1 MRGADRPMGKDRR
14 SSGTL
19 YSARPYVILFGL
31 TVAAFF
37 LAAFVPQWRVWGL
50 GIWTCFPIGIRLA
63 LLGVAAGIAVGAYF
77 LKPVAEHTGGSGRH
91 YIALAAVIGGMLVAL
106 MILLRQQTHFLG
118 DGYTTL
124 GWLEDIRQ
132 VNKGRNYGAQIS
144 LLTLAKLLPTDAL
157 GVYRTIAWG
166 AGILAVV
173 GTFAAAARLFDDSIR
188 RVLFA
193 LGVLSGGY
201 MLLFFGYVENYA
213 IFVLMV
219 ILFCLL
225 GSLAALGRIPRWWI
239 LLPMAAAS
247 FYHIFGVTLLPAAA
261 YLLLQDT
268 GIGRR
273 LDRLSPGTRWLLV
286 ALVAIAGL
294 FLFAWFYSTSYF
306 FRFSF
311 VPIVSNR
318 FTVDGYTLLS
328 LPHLADLVN
337 LLVLLSPGILL
348 VALAI
353 RHRGVKYLIERPVYR
368 FLGLSAL
375 GSWGA
380 AFIFDPKLGMPRD
393 WDLFSL
399 TGVPLVIGGML
410 AVLELTP
417 RRIQSFAPAVLVIGL
432 SMLSLWPRVV
442 VQHVPAQGIAQ
453 FDIYRALDPTKNR
466 NGGYYMVEYTRR
478 TAGPAQADSLA
489 FAWNA
494 GLQDQQ
500 YLFQANQLGAQG
512 RFREAIAMY
521 GAALKENPVYWVAYT
536 NMAEAY
542 LNLGRSDSALEM
554 LRIADG
560 LNPRSPIIMSNLGQ
574 VYNYRGDT
582 ERALAI
588 WRESAAI
595 DSSFLQPR
603 QFLAKHYRLVRDK
616 ERWVATMEEI
626 AALQD
631 APEDNLAALA
641 DYYVSERRFAD
652 AAPLYGRALASGLDS
667 ARVRDVLQKY
677 PELGEE
683 LTRWNSTRTAE

>member
-1 MRGADRPMGKDRR
+1 MGKDRR
-14 SSGTL
+14 SSGTPI
-19 YSARPYVILFGL
+19 SARPYVILFGL
-31 TVAAFF
+31 TAAAFF

-50 GIWTCFPIGIRLA
+50 GTWTCFPIGIRLA
-63 LLGVAAGIAVGAYF
+63 LLGVAAGMAVGAYF
-77 LKPVAEHTGGSGRH
+77 LKPVTEHTGGSGRH
-91 YIALAAVIGGMLVAL
+91 YIALAAVIGGTLVAL

-132 VNKGRNYGAQIS
+132 VNKGRNFGAQIS

-166 AGILAVV
+166 AGILAVA
-173 GTFAAAARLFDDSIR
+173 GTFAAAARLFDDSVR

-225 GSLAALGRIPRWWI
+225 GSLAALGRIPRWWVV
-239 LLPMAAAS
+239 LPMAAAS

-268 GIGRR
+268 GIGKR
-273 LDRLSPGTRWLLV
+273 LDRLSTGTRWLLV

-294 FLFAWFYSTSYF
+294 LLFAWFYSTSYF

-348 VALAI
+348 VVLAI
-353 RHRGVKYLIERPVYR
+353 RHRGAKFLLERPVYR
-368 FLGLSAL
+368 FLGLTAL

-417 RRIQSFAPAVLVIGL
+417 RRIHSFAPAILVIGL
-432 SMLSLWPRVV
+432 GILSLWPRVV

-453 FDIYRALDPTKNR
+453 FDIYRALDPIKNR
-466 NGGYYMVEYTRR
+466 NGGYYLIEYTRR
-478 TAGPAQADSLA
+478 TKGDAEADRMA
-489 FAWNA
+489 IEWNRT
-494 GLQDQQ
+494 LQDQQ
-500 YLFQANQLGAQG
+500 YLNMANQVMQEG
-512 RFREAIAMY
+512 RFREALTLFQ
-521 GAALKENPVYWVAYT
+521 AALRENPVYWVAYT
-536 NMAEAY
+536 NIAEAY
-542 LNLGRSDSALEM
+542 LNLGKSDSALEM

-560 LNPRSPIIMSNLGQ
+560 LNPKSPIIMSNLGQ
-574 VYNYRGDT
+574 LYHYRGES

-588 WRESAAI
+588 WRESAELDPA
-595 DSSFLQPR
+595 FVQPR
-603 QFLAKHYRLVRDK
+603 IFLAKHYRTIRD
-616 ERWVATMEEI
+616 RDNWLAMSEEI
-626 AALQD
+626 AALPD
-631 APEDNLAALA
+631 APADNLAALA
-641 DYYVSERRFAD
+641 DYYVSTRRFAD
-652 AAPLYGRALASGLDS
+652 AAPLYGRALAGGLDTT
-667 ARVRDVLQKY
+667 RVRDIAEEY
-677 PELGEE
+677 PELREE
-683 LTRWNSTRTAE
+683 LNRWMSTATAE